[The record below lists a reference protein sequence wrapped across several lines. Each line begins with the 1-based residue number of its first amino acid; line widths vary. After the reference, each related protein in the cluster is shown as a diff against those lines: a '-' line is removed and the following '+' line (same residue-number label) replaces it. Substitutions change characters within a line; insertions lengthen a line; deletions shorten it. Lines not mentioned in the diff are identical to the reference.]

1 MVLVW
6 NLIVPVYPPKMLKI
20 KENDCEACKKLRLGL
35 TWVGDP
41 PKCREH
47 TKKKQN
53 HKEWS

>member
-1 MVLVW
+1 
-6 NLIVPVYPPKMLKI
+6 MLKI